1 MLAIGA
7 DIASRT
13 GWGVVEST
21 GGHETALEHGIVDVA
36 MDTPLWEQIDRVLD
50 KGRHVA
56 VVALE
61 MPWLGDNPH
70 TLEVLARLTGQWEH
84 ACSMRGLEY
93 VLVRPGQWQP
103 AILTGLIDTHS
114 KREQRNRAARMWCRA
129 TFGLDLEDDEA
140 DGLAIATWACRTRLA
155 RARGLTR

>member
-50 KGRHVA
+50 KGRDGA

-114 KREQRNRAARMWCRA
+114 KREQRKRAARTWCRA

-140 DGLAIATWACRTRLA
+140 DGLAIATWACRQHRA
-155 RARGLTR
+155 RAAGLIR